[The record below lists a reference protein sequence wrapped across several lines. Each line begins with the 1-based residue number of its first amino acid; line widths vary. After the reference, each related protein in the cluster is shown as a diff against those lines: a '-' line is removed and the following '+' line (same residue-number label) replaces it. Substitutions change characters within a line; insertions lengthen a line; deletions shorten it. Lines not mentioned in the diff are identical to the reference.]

1 MRKLLLLLFL
11 LLNGIMNVSAQQTR
25 QITGLVTDKDNSGSL
40 PGVVV
45 SLKGTTKA
53 TQTDLSGKYKLT
65 IPAGKP
71 VVLVFRFVGYKLSE
85 VVVNDQSVV
94 DVALQSDNIQLQGV
108 DVVSIGYSTV
118 KRRDLTGSISSL
130 SGKELADNPI
140 NSAAEILNGRL
151 AGVEVTSAEG
161 APGADV
167 RIRIRGV
174 GSLTQDASPLYIID
188 GIQVENGLNNISPQ
202 DIESIDVLK
211 DASATSIYGARGSNG
226 VVIVTTKGGKVMK
239 TKIAY
244 NGMFGVNVLPREL
257 PVMSPYDFVIYQYEL
272 NPTLPGATVPT
283 SFQTAYGSTWDTLS
297 VYKNTPAIDWQKKVL
312 GIHAPYQTHNI
323 SITGGTKATQFNI
336 SFTNND
342 QKGIA
347 LNSSLTRQILNLR
360 FDHNVSDNLKA
371 GFNVMFNNQT
381 ILGSGTSDAG
391 ASQFNNLRNVVKYIP
406 FTRKNDKYGE
416 DDFNPDYLAETN
428 IGLSLDLT
436 DPVALI
442 NAQYKRSNTKFS
454 TYSGYLN
461 YTFFKYFAIRST
473 LGVNYSTALNQTFED
488 YFTSRARSQ
497 GAGLPLV
504 TVGTTTGFSL
514 NNSNVLTFTRLIN
527 KHSINVLLGEEIYN
541 TQSSQLLNSLKFFP
555 KGITSDKALGQLT
568 LGTNQDQ
575 FPRNSAAESRILS
588 GFTRVNYSYNDRY
601 LFTFS
606 LRADGSSKFAEN
618 KRVGYFPSGAFAW
631 RISQED
637 FMKKITVISD
647 MKLRLSIGQS
657 GNNRIGDYLFQTQFG
672 SAEHYDLNGVVT
684 PGYTSSTLPNAN
696 LKWETTTARNL
707 GLDLGLFNGRLQVT
721 VDAYSNTTDNLLVN
735 APVPIITGYTTQLQN
750 IGSISNKGLEFQVN
764 GNIVKSRDFAYSANF
779 NLSFNRNKIVKLA
792 EDQTYFYQWA
802 GVGNPNSDPAD
813 YIVKVGQPIG
823 TMYGYQVDGNGK
835 GSGFYR
841 VEDFNYNAATQTY
854 TLKAGVANDQSA
866 TGVVPQPGSLKLKD
880 LSGDGFV
887 DAANDRTVL
896 GNATPKFEGGLNQQF
911 NYKQFDLSVFVSFA
925 YGQSVYNANKSEF
938 TNGVPSTNMLA
949 DMAGRWRT
957 VDDKGNVLQKIVSSA
972 VVGVPPDQLA
982 AFNQNAQ
989 IWRPLVTWA
998 PNSWSVEDGSYL
1010 RLSNISLGYTLPAKL
1025 VSKVKLSQV
1034 RFYGSVNNVAIIT
1047 GYSGYDPQVNTRS
1060 SSPLTPNVDYSAYPR
1075 SRTFV
1080 FGVNVSL

>member
-11 LLNGIMNVSAQQTR
+11 LFNCIMSVHAQQTR
-25 QITGLVTDKDNSGSL
+25 QVTGLVTDNDNSGSL
-40 PGVVV
+40 PGVTV
-45 SLKGTTKA
+45 SIKGTTQG
-53 TQTDLSGKYKLT
+53 TQTDDAGKYKLS

-71 VVLVFRFVGYKLSE
+71 AVLVFRLIGYKPSE
-85 VVVNDQSVV
+85 VTITNQAVINVV
-94 DVALQSDNIQLQGV
+94 LQSDNIQLKGV
-108 DVVSIGYSTV
+108 DIVSIGYSTV

-174 GSLTQDASPLYIID
+174 GSLTQDASPLFIID

-211 DASATSIYGARGSNG
+211 DASATAIYGARGSNG

-239 TKIAY
+239 TKVAY
-244 NGMFGVNVLPREL
+244 SGMFGVNVLPGEL
-257 PVMSPYDFVIYQYEL
+257 AVMSPYDFVIYQYEL
-272 NPTLPGATVPT
+272 NPTLPGATVATP
-283 SFQTAYGSTWDTLS
+283 FQNTYGASWDTLS
-297 VYKNTPAIDWQKKVL
+297 VYKNSKAIDWQKKVL
-312 GIHAPYQTHNI
+312 GIRAPYQTHNF

-336 SFTNND
+336 SFTNNN

-347 LNSSLTRQILNLR
+347 LNSSLARQVLNLR

-381 ILGSGTSDAG
+381 ILGAGTSDAG

-406 FTRKNDKYGE
+406 FTRKGDKYGE

-428 IGLSLDLT
+428 IGLALDLT

-442 NAQYKRSNTKFS
+442 NAQYKRSNTKYS

-461 YTFFKYFAIRST
+461 YTFLKYFSIRST
-473 LGVNYSTALNQTFED
+473 VGVNYSNALNQTFED

-497 GAGLPLV
+497 GASLPLV
-504 TVGTTTGFSL
+504 TTGTTNSFSL
-514 NNSNVLTFTRLIN
+514 NNSNVLTFANVIN
-527 KHSINVLLGEEIYN
+527 KHKINVLLGQEIYS
-541 TQSSQLLNSLKFFP
+541 TKYSQLLNSLKFFP
-555 KGITSDKALGQLT
+555 KGITAAKALGQLT

-575 FPRNSAAESRILS
+575 YPRNSATESRILS
-588 GFTRVNYSYNDRY
+588 AFSRLNYSYNDKY

-631 RISQED
+631 RVSQEG
-637 FMKKITVISD
+637 FMKNITAVSD
-647 MKLRLSIGQS
+647 MKLRLSVGQS

-707 GLDLGLFNGRLQVT
+707 GLDLNLFKGRVQFT
-721 VDAYSNTTDNLLVN
+721 FDAYSNTTDNLLVN
-735 APVPIITGYTTQLQN
+735 APVPIITGYITQLQN
-750 IGSISNKGLEFQVN
+750 IGSIQNRGIEFQISGNLVN
-764 GNIVKSRDFAYSANF
+764 SRNFGYTANF
-779 NLSFNRNKIVKLA
+779 NLSFNRNKIIKLA
-792 EDQTYFYQWA
+792 QDQTYFYQWA
-802 GVGNPNSDPAD
+802 GVGNPNADPAD

-841 VEDFNYNAATQTY
+841 VEDFNYNPTTQIY
-854 TLKAGVANDQSA
+854 TLKPGVANDQSA

-880 LSGDGFV
+880 LNGDGLV

-911 NYKQFDLSVFVSFA
+911 TYKQFDLSVFVSFA

-949 DMAGRWRT
+949 NMAGRWRT

-989 IWRPLVTWA
+989 IWRPLSTWA

-1010 RLSNISLGYTLPAKL
+1010 RLSNITFGYTLPAKL
-1025 VSKVKLSQV
+1025 LSKVKLSQL
-1034 RFYGSVNNVAIIT
+1034 RFYATVNNVAIIT
-1047 GYSGYDPQVNTRS
+1047 GYTGYDPQVNTRS

-1080 FGVNVSL
+1080 FGLNVSL